1 MIQVGVLALVMAR
14 SFPKHRK
21 HLPVVSQECTQAWL
35 TGFSATLLERVMNFS
50 SGTIA
55 SRHGYAKTIPKRRFR
70 RGVGIPG
77 SVPRARPGRRTPT
90 RVRSA
95 RGLQRTEVDRTHRL
109 CVEIHA
115 PRPASVGDDL
125 PTDAAVAQ
133 SGRLRGDSPRSARAF
148 AAFGRPGVG
157 PDGGHA
163 RLTHSEIHP
172 GERASERLRR

>member
-1 MIQVGVLALVMAR
+1 MLDTSGDGSLVGLAAYQSSR
-14 SFPKHRK
+14 WSEWP
-21 HLPVVSQECTQAWL
+21 T
-35 TGFSATLLERVMNFS
+35 LERVMNFS

-55 SRHGYAKTIPKRRFR
+55 SRHGYSKTIPKRRFR

-77 SVPRARPGRRTPT
+77 SVPRARPGRRTST

-115 PRPASVGDDL
+115 PRPASVGDGL

-133 SGRLRGDSPRSARAF
+133 SGRLRGDGPRSARAF
-148 AAFGRPGVG
+148 AAFGRPGV
-157 PDGGHA
+157 
-163 RLTHSEIHP
+163 
-172 GERASERLRR
+172 